1 MYVVFGSRFWDVSV
15 KQYLNDQH
23 TNTYSAKYSLGSVGI
38 GTNYQFYELF
48 FNIGKSISIPE
59 FAS

>member
-38 GTNYQFYELF
+38 GTNY
-48 FNIGKSISIPE
+48 
-59 FAS
+59 